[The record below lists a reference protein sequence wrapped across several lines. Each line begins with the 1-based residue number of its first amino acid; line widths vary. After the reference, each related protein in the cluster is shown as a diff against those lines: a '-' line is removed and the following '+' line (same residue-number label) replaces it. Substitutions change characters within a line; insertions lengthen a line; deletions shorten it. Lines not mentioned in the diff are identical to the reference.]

1 MQPSFVVINR
11 IQETQSMK
19 KVLSLIPRI
28 LKQSNAAFP
37 LASFALP
44 TMSRGQQV
52 NNDDDDGEG

>member
-1 MQPSFVVINR
+1 
-11 IQETQSMK
+11 MK